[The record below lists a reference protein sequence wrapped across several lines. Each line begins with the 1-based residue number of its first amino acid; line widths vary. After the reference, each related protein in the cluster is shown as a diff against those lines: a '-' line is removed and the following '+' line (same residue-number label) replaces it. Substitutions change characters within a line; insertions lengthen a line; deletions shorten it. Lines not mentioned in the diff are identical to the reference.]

1 MDQVLNSLRTFG
13 VGRFAAMGAVAFGLV
28 GIFAFLM
35 MRFGQP
41 DMVPMFADL
50 SYSDS
55 AAIVSELDSRG
66 VPYELRQ
73 NGGAILVPE
82 DQVLRLRLSLAEEG
96 VPAGGVVGYEIFDKT
111 STLGTTSFI
120 QNVNRTRALE
130 GELART
136 IRAIDRVQMARVHL
150 VQPERELF
158 ARDRTEPSASIVL
171 RVRGDLEP
179 IQIRSIQ
186 NLVASAVENL
196 KPQRVSIVDETGRL
210 LASGRDS
217 DDAGFLAVSLE
228 ERAIEYERRLSDQ
241 ITNIVSEIVGPNR
254 ARVEVAAELD
264 YNRITQTSDTYDPD
278 GRVVRSTQTREDS
291 SNASEPGGN
300 QGVSVANELPNADG
314 TGGEEPGN
322 QESTSS
328 TEEIINYEISRTSR
342 TEVLEAGRIKR
353 LSVAVLID
361 GIYTRTPDGQFTY
374 EPRSQEQIDQI
385 AALVRSAMGFDQD
398 RGDTVEVANIQFAE
412 PIAPAPLVED
422 DTFFLGFTRTD
433 VMKMAELGT
442 LLLIAVIVLL
452 VVVRPLV
459 RRIIDPTISTHAA
472 SLPPTAI
479 GSEAQALAV
488 DANGNPGLLAA
499 DETDEQKNSP
509 TLDMIEVAK
518 MAGEV
523 QASTVKRV
531 GELVENNPDE
541 ATTIVR
547 QWISE
552 RAA

>member
-1 MDQVLNSLRTFG
+1 
-13 VGRFAAMGAVAFGLV
+13 MGAVAFGLV